1 MSLPESTTIPP
12 GLRTDLKF
20 HNSGGVDN
28 AEWLKFERKKNYT
41 NAFII
46 CGAKILLGYKKRG
59 LGKGLYNG
67 FGGKV
72 EAGETPMQAAKREL
86 QEEAGIQAPLVHAGE
101 LLFAVEGDP
110 VAFHIDVFRAD
121 EYAGYVIESEEMR
134 PQWFDTGDSATVGG
148 AGHQPIPFSQM
159 WEDDVYWF
167 PLLLERKF
175 FVGRA
180 DVMRNGEQFALYKWW
195 FGTD

>member
-1 MSLPESTTIPP
+1 MSLSASTAVP
-12 GLRTDLKF
+12 GLQPGLKV
-20 HNSGGVDN
+20 HVSGGGEN
-28 AEWLKFERKKNYT
+28 TEWLSFETKKKYT

-59 LGKGLYNG
+59 FGKGMYNG

-72 EAGETPMQAAKREL
+72 EPGETPLQAAKREL
-86 QEEAGIQAPLVHAGE
+86 QEEAGIQAPLVHVGE
-101 LLFAVEGDP
+101 LLFVNEGDP

-121 EYAGYVIESEEMR
+121 EYSGYVTESDEMR
-134 PQWFDTGDSATVGG
+134 PEWFDTSDTAAATGTK
-148 AGHQPIPFSQM
+148 HRPIPYSEM

-167 PLLLERKF
+167 PLLFEHKY

-180 DVMRNGEQFALYKWW
+180 DVMQNGEEFTLHRWW
-195 FGTD
+195 FGTK